1 MMNSIGKKA
10 INKLHRDESGQAFT
24 ELCISLIPLLAVMLF
39 LIYFAGISISSIG
52 ILLKARGNAA
62 ENAVNLTQ
70 TGDRGSL
77 VRSWIFGHDQEDD
90 SMSAAYIQD
99 DQASGSSYT
108 DDTYFI
114 GEINGNSDFAPSEY
128 VDRIGL
134 TEYAPFSELVGG
146 DLFLDAAKLT
156 SGSASD
162 DTDPVATLRENN
174 VISSEDRAQMDK
186 TFEYLLPGDGLV
198 DRLKNMS
205 QWKSNQ
211 VYMPIT
217 E

>member
-1 MMNSIGKKA
+1 MNGIEKKA
-10 INKLHRDESGQAFT
+10 IVKLHREESGQAFT

-70 TGDRGSL
+70 TSDRGSL
-77 VRSWIFGHDQEDD
+77 VSSWNFGHDQEDD

-99 DQASGSSYT
+99 DQASGSTYT
-108 DDTYFI
+108 DDTYFT
-114 GEINGNSDFAPSEY
+114 GEINGGNIVPSDY

-134 TEYAPFSELVGG
+134 NEYAPFSELVGG

-156 SGSASD
+156 SGSVSD
-162 DTDPVATLRENN
+162 DTEPVATLRATN
-174 VISSEDRAQMDK
+174 VISTEDRAQMDK

-198 DRLKNMS
+198 ERLKNMS